1 MMEGRHERVVPNI
14 RDAVRFYYS
23 HMPYDNYVPMHW
35 HSEIE
40 VVCVLDGHLRFTID
54 GMMLNVRG
62 GQFAMLPSGAIHDVA
77 SRPNHAYVLQV
88 PLRTIRQVYDD
99 PENVTFLNGQVHL
112 PEYGEVI
119 DCFAAM
125 GKTVSRASPGS
136 SFDFSI
142 SLLNILKRMFT
153 VFCIPDTN
161 NRSADN
167 VKEIITYLH
176 EHATEPLSV
185 GELARTF
192 GYNPSYLSRM
202 FKTQTGVTLVSYL
215 YDVRVS
221 RLHDDLLTTD
231 ESIGSLLLKNGLTNQ
246 RMTREVFRRR
256 YGVLPSD
263 LRKRAS

>member
-88 PLRTIRQVYDD
+88 PLRTIS
-99 PENVTFLNGQVHL
+99 
-112 PEYGEVI
+112 
-119 DCFAAM
+119 AM